1 MGGVDSCHSYFG
13 GEIGVVLFV
22 TGINIAQ
29 GQDSLFEEL
38 VQASKLLSATAE
50 IPHITRFHLPIAI
63 AAKTGS
69 HCTKTAHKTCQVHPI
84 PIPCLPNGAVICS
97 CQGRTSPLTTMLPSR
112 LP

>member
-69 HCTKTAHKTCQVHPI
+69 HCTKTAHKT
-84 PIPCLPNGAVICS
+84 ARS
-97 CQGRTSPLTTMLPSR
+97 TPSR
-112 LP
+112 SHVCPMGR